1 MLATKRQKLAK
12 KEIVRYIEFVKYFE
26 FHDHN
31 KPQSIDRVMRQTRVM
46 LPGRLRNE
54 LAKYTDGKEYSAL
67 IKKKLTN
74 KKAYN
79 AFCFAVLNILARRLE
94 IETCYLNPN
103 CFHTTFLSSRLNG
116 QSSLVKDKTVKD
128 HCAFI
133 LRTKTTNL
141 IFSFG
146 HQGTKNLHE
155 LSDHIVSIDKNAYK
169 NIHIILFRN
178 NKELHAARQAN
189 KANAYNRCF
198 FTSFTE
204 IGEKAI
210 ELDKESYEK
219 IFSIRRNVG
228 KTVRKLNNT
237 ASLYDVQIIDNI
249 PVGKE
254 SFKLYKLAFKTDDPI
269 DITPGQFVMIS
280 TSKEKDEFKPR
291 MVNAMLKIKPAI
303 HNDLQAKQRSYLK
316 RPFGIYRTYERN
328 FGHDFYS
335 KLQLDKRLAAI
346 LYTAIPDSF
355 EIVYK
360 VLDKGVGT
368 NELTRLVKGDHVK
381 ILAPLGKVF
390 DFRELVKEELD
401 EIHIVG
407 GGVGI
412 APLVY
417 LVQVLRVL
425 NFRVKAF
432 VGVEDIHTLVYKNA
446 NTKGYTGS
454 VRDAK
459 IYIDDLKM
467 LGLSEASDIY
477 VSLLCNTVEEK
488 FNGIK
493 NLFKGSLVTEP
504 YAEYLKKHRHLRIQ
518 TFTCGPLPMMEKVHH
533 IAAQYN
539 IKAYVLME
547 KRMACGIGVCFS
559 CVCRTLLNG
568 KPQYSRVCIDGPI
581 IESNQINWNE

>member
-1 MLATKRQKLAK
+1 MLATEKQKLAK
-12 KEIVRYIEFVKYFE
+12 KEIVRYIEFIKYFE
-26 FHDHN
+26 FHDHR
-31 KPQSIDRVMRQTRVM
+31 KPRNIDEVMRKTRIM
-46 LPGRLRNE
+46 LPGSLRKE
-54 LAKYTDGKEYSAL
+54 LAKYAAGKEYSAL
-67 IKKKLTN
+67 IKKKLPD

-94 IETCYLNPN
+94 IKTCYLNPD
-103 CFHTTFLSSRLNG
+103 CFPATLLSSRLNG
-116 QSSLVKDKTVKD
+116 QLSLVMDKTITD

-133 LRTKTTNL
+133 LKTKTTNL

-146 HQGTKNLHE
+146 HQGTKTLHK
-155 LSDHIVSIDKNAYK
+155 LSDHIVSIDKNTYK
-169 NIHIILFRN
+169 NIHIIIFRN
-178 NKELHAARQAN
+178 TQELHEARQVN
-189 KANAYNRCF
+189 KANACNRCF
-198 FTSFTE
+198 FTSFIE
-204 IGEKAI
+204 ICGKAI
-210 ELDKESYEK
+210 EWDKKSYEK
-219 IFSIRRNVG
+219 IFSIRRDVG
-228 KTVRKLNNT
+228 KTMLKYNTT
-237 ASLYDVQIIDNI
+237 ASLHNIEIMDNI

-254 SFKLYKLAFKTDDPI
+254 SFKLYKLAFKTDYPI

-291 MVNAMLKIKPAI
+291 MVNSMMEIKPGI
-303 HNDLQAKQRSYLK
+303 HNDLQAKQHSYLK
-316 RPFGIYRTYERN
+316 RPFGIYRTYVRN
-328 FGHDFYS
+328 FGPDFYS
-335 KLQLDKRLAAI
+335 KLQLDRRLAAI
-346 LYTAIPDSF
+346 LYTAIPDTF

-390 DFRELVKEELD
+390 DFRELVKVELD

-417 LVQVLRVL
+417 LVQVLRYL
-425 NFRVKAF
+425 NFKVKAF

-446 NTKGYTGS
+446 NNKGFTGAL
-454 VRDAK
+454 RNAK

-477 VSLLCNTVEEK
+477 VSLLCNTAEEK
-488 FNGIK
+488 LIGIK

-518 TFTCGPLPMMEKVHH
+518 TFTCGPLPMIEKVHH
-533 IAAQYN
+533 LTAQYN

-559 CVCRTLLNG
+559 CVCRTLVNG
-568 KPQYSRVCIDGPI
+568 KQHYSRVCIDGPI